1 MAGGRSEEA
10 TMAQFIEPA
19 ELQRRLDEGSAVL
32 IDIRDPDEYAR
43 EHIRGARLVPLAAW
57 DRHDLD
63 AEAGK
68 AVVFTCRS
76 GNRTAAHAARLFA
89 RAFPEAYLLKGGIE
103 AWKAAGLPVDRD
115 PKAPLELQR
124 QVQIAVGT
132 MILAGLALAWAAS
145 PWFLALPAFAGA
157 GLLFA
162 GITGFCGMAR
172 VLAAMPWNR
181 PRPSG

>member
-1 MAGGRSEEA
+1 M
-10 TMAQFIEPA
+10 TQFIEPA
-19 ELQRRLDEGSAVL
+19 ELKRRLDEGSAVL

-76 GNRTAAHAARLFA
+76 GNRTAANAARLFA
-89 RAFPEAYLLKGGIE
+89 RTFPEAYLLKGGIE
-103 AWKAAGLPVDRD
+103 AWKAAGLPVHRD
-115 PKAPLELQR
+115 PSAPLELQR

-132 MILAGLALAWAAS
+132 MILVGFLLAWLVS
-145 PWFLALPAFAGA
+145 RWFLALSVFAGA
-157 GLLFA
+157 GLVFA
-162 GITGFCGMAR
+162 GVTGFCGMAR
-172 VLAAMPWNR
+172 LLAAMPWNR
-181 PRPSG
+181 PRAAG

>member
-1 MAGGRSEEA
+1 
-10 TMAQFIEPA
+10 MAQFIDPA
-19 ELQRRLDEGSAVL
+19 TLNRRLDERTAVL

-68 AVVFTCRS
+68 AVVFTCRG
-76 GNRTAAHAARLFA
+76 GNRTTANAARLFA

-103 AWKAAGLPVDRD
+103 AWKAAGLPVHRD
-115 PKAPLELQR
+115 PTAPLELQR

-132 MILAGLALAWAAS
+132 MILLGFVLAWLVS
-145 PWFLALPAFAGA
+145 PWFLALAAFAGA
-157 GLLFA
+157 GLVFA

-172 VLAAMPWNR
+172 LLAALPWNR
-181 PRPSG
+181 PRLAG